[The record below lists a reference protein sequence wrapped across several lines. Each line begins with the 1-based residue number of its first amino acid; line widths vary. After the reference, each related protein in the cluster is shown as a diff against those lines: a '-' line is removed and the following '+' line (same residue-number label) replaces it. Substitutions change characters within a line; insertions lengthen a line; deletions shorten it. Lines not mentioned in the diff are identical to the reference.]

1 MKRPTVSPLQPLT
14 LLAMLVFALGT
25 EAAAW
30 GQLFGQRTL
39 GEPLQNRQQRA
50 AVTDAGTSEDV
61 GTLEGNERFL
71 RENRARGEFVG
82 SDRRSLRGFVG
93 SEQAL
98 GSGRVTAATESLR
111 QTADRSRQLN
121 EPLPELPEE
130 GMYYPRLVLG
140 EGFRQPATDG
150 TVSAARQR
158 TAALQQRLR
167 RHSELPIEVQLRG
180 RRAILRG
187 EVATSEQAELLMLIV
202 SFEPSV
208 DRIENRLRV
217 RSAGLPQQPVE
228 D

>member
-1 MKRPTVSPLQPLT
+1 MRRRIASPLQPLT
-14 LLAMLVFALGT
+14 LLAMLVFALCT
-25 EAAAW
+25 ETTVW

-39 GEPLQNRQQRA
+39 GQPLQNRQQRTA
-50 AVTDAGTSEDV
+50 ANAAGTSEDV

-111 QTADRSRQLN
+111 PTVDRSRQLN

-140 EGFRQPATDG
+140 EGFRKPTTDE
-150 TVSAARQR
+150 TVSAERQR
-158 TAALQQRLR
+158 TVTLQQRLR
-167 RHSELPIEVQLRG
+167 RHSEFPIEVELQG
-180 RRAILRG
+180 RRAILSG
-187 EVATSEQAELLMLIV
+187 EVASSEQAKLLMLIV
-202 SFEPSV
+202 SFEPTV
-208 DRIENRLRV
+208 DTIENRLRV
-217 RSAGLPQQPVE
+217 RSAGLP
-228 D
+228 